1 MASEIGSST
10 RPPGREPRDL
20 LVVGAG
26 PAGLAVS
33 IAAGKA
39 GLGALIVEKGALV
52 NSIAHFP
59 SGMTF
64 FTTPELLEIGGL
76 PFVTPYEKPTRGEA
90 LRYYRRVAD
99 TYRLEIAFD
108 ELVETVTRGAGAF
121 VVRSRCLSAARAGAQ
136 VERRARHVVLASGYY
151 DQPNRLGVPG
161 EDLPHVSHYYD
172 DPHPYYRKHV
182 VVVGGKNSAAIAALE
197 LHRAGAASVTLVHR
211 GPGLSSSVKYWIKPD
226 IENRI
231 KEGSVRALFETRVCE
246 IRPDRV
252 VVAGPGQPV
261 GTELPADAVFLL
273 TGYQPD
279 ARLLREAGVR
289 VEPESLRP
297 EYDPETFETNVPG
310 LFVAGSIVSGRDT
323 NRTFIENGRFHGD
336 AIVAAIRARRA
347 SAP

>member
-1 MASEIGSST
+1 MADVEANKASLE
-10 RPPGREPRDL
+10 EPRDV

-33 IAAGKA
+33 IAAQRA
-39 GLGALIVEKGALV
+39 GLDALIVEKGALV

-59 SGMTF
+59 AGMTF

-108 ELVETVTRGAGAF
+108 ERVETITPDGDAF
-121 VVRSRCLSAARAGAQ
+121 VVRSRCLAPARAAAE
-136 VERRARHVVLASGYY
+136 VLRRTRHVVLAGGYY
-151 DQPNRLGVPG
+151 DQPNLLGVPG

-172 DPHPYYRKHV
+172 DPHPCYRKHV

-197 LHRAGAASVTLVHR
+197 LYRAGAGSVTLVHR
-211 GPGLSSSVKYWIKPD
+211 GPALSDSVKYWIKPD
-226 IENRI
+226 VENRI
-231 KEGSVRALFETRVCE
+231 KEGSIRALFQTRVCE
-246 IRPDRV
+246 IQPGRV
-252 VVAGPGQPV
+252 VVRGRDV
-261 GTELPADAVFLL
+261 GADLPADAVFLL
-273 TGYQPD
+273 TGYLPD
-279 ARLLREAGVR
+279 TRFLREAGVR
-289 VEPESLRP
+289 VEPGSLRP
-297 EYDPETFETNVPG
+297 EHDPGTFETNVPG
-310 LFVAGSIVSGRDT
+310 IFVAGSIVSGRDT

-347 SAP
+347 SGPLTA

>member
-1 MASEIGSST
+1 MPE
-10 RPPGREPRDL
+10 REGCARDIL
-20 LVVGAG
+20 IVGAG

-33 IAAGKA
+33 IAAQKA
-39 GLGALIVEKGALV
+39 GLDALIVEKGALV
-52 NSIAHFP
+52 NSIALFP
-59 SGMTF
+59 AGMTF

-90 LRYYRRVAD
+90 LRYYRRVANS
-99 TYRLEIAFD
+99 YQLEIAFD
-108 ELVETVTRGAGAF
+108 ERVETVMPDGDAF
-121 VVRSRCLSAARAGAQ
+121 VVRSRFLAPARAGAE
-136 VERRARHVVLASGYY
+136 VVRRARHVVLASGYY

-211 GPGLSSSVKYWIKPD
+211 GPAISSSVKYWIKPD

-231 KEGSVRALFETRVCE
+231 KEGSVRAMFETRVCE

-252 VVAGPGQPV
+252 VVQ
-261 GTELPADAVFLL
+261 GTDARADLPADAVFLL

-279 ARLLREAGVR
+279 TRLLRDAGVR

-297 EYDPETFETNVPG
+297 EHDPGTFETTVPG

-347 SAP
+347 SGP

>member
-1 MASEIGSST
+1 MASETAPST
-10 RPPGREPRDL
+10 SPSALEPRDV

-33 IAAGKA
+33 IAAQKA
-39 GLGALIVEKGALV
+39 GVDALIVEKGALV

-59 SGMTF
+59 THMTF

-99 TYRLEIAFD
+99 SYGLEVAFD
-108 ELVETVTRGAGAF
+108 ELVETIVPGGEGFAVRTRCLSPAGAGAE
-121 VVRSRCLSAARAGAQ
+121 
-136 VERRARHVVLASGYY
+136 VERRAWNVVLASGYY

-197 LHRAGAASVTLVHR
+197 LFRAGAASVTLVHR
-211 GPGLSSSVKYWIKPD
+211 GPGISGSVKYWIKPD

-246 IRPDRV
+246 IRPDRIV
-252 VVAGPGQPV
+252 VVGAGQHT
-261 GTELPADAVFLL
+261 GTDIPADAVFLL

-279 ARLLREAGVR
+279 ARLLRDAGVR

-297 EYDPETFETNVPG
+297 EHDPATFETNVPG

-323 NRTFIENGRFHGD
+323 NRTFIENGRFHGE
-336 AIVAAIRARRA
+336 AIVAAIRSRRA

>member
-1 MASEIGSST
+1 MTPESGSIAA
-10 RPPGREPRDL
+10 RAAGEPWDV

-33 IAAGKA
+33 IAAQKA
-39 GLGALIVEKGALV
+39 GLAALIVEKGALV

-59 SGMTF
+59 TGMTF

-99 TYRLEIAFD
+99 TYRLEIGFD
-108 ELVETVTRGAGAF
+108 ERVEAITPGTDAF
-121 VVRSRCLSAARAGAQ
+121 VVRSRCLGPARAGAE
-136 VERRARHVVLASGYY
+136 VVRRARDVVLASGYY
-151 DQPNRLGVPG
+151 DQPNLLGVPG

-182 VVVGGKNSAAIAALE
+182 VIVGGKNSAAIAALE
-197 LHRAGAASVTLVHR
+197 LFRAGAASVTLVHR
-211 GPGLSSSVKYWIKPD
+211 GPALSSSVKYWIKPD

-231 KEGSVRALFETRVCE
+231 KEGSVRALFQTRVCE

-252 VVAGPGQPV
+252 IVAGQGGGV
-261 GTELPADAVFLL
+261 SADLPAEAVFLL

-279 ARLLREAGVR
+279 TRLLRDAGVR

-297 EYDPETFETNVPG
+297 EHDPGTFETNVPG
-310 LFVAGSIVSGRDT
+310 IFVAGSIVSGRDT

-336 AIVAAIRARRA
+336 AIVAAIRARRP
-347 SAP
+347 AP